1 MVVQQMV
8 EGISEVLTVRR
19 VFGEAYTENGTT
31 LIPVADVKGG
41 GGGGQ
46 GEDANHAGGMGG
58 GFGLAAKPAGVFV
71 ISRGRVDWRPAV
83 DVNRIVL
90 GAQIVAV
97 IALLTVRKI
106 VELRSASR

>member
-1 MVVQQMV
+1 MDLQQMV
-8 EGISEVLTVRR
+8 DGIGEALTVKR
-19 VFGEAYTENGTT
+19 VFGESYEKNGTT
-31 LIPVADVKGG
+31 VIPVADVRGG

-46 GEDANHAGGMGG
+46 GEQEDRSSGMGG

-71 ISRGRVDWRPAV
+71 VTGDAVAWKPAV

-97 IALLTVRKI
+97 VALLTVRKI
-106 VELRSASR
+106 VKVRNR